1 MMPAMRA
8 LIGST
13 SMETSIHFKIKRLSN
28 TDLYFKEKLLQMYKR
43 FCDHKFRVKIFP
55 NWTKMEI
62 DDLLSKICNKEV
74 LSLRF

>member
-1 MMPAMRA
+1 
-8 LIGST
+8 
-13 SMETSIHFKIKRLSN
+13 METSIHFKIKRLSN